1 MTAWD
6 HDERDTINAFGS
18 ADQFIAALKDVA
30 PPLTIRSRSK
40 RVSAWRGVIIDRADC
55 LHSALG
61 VSWTR
66 SRNVACWFA
75 MRYYVPEIQ
84 PSLYL
89 DSRAIVATHNGRCEQ
104 ELLVDVQQLL
114 NHVITID
121 GYGSFEP
128 SELHSGSE
136 ATRYVIAG
144 WRRAA
149 NRYERWKS
157 ARNRIS
163 RGRYQVFAA

>member
-1 MTAWD
+1 
-6 HDERDTINAFGS
+6 
-18 ADQFIAALKDVA
+18 
-30 PPLTIRSRSK
+30 
-40 RVSAWRGVIIDRADC
+40 
-55 LHSALG
+55 
-61 VSWTR
+61 
-66 SRNVACWFA
+66 

-84 PSLYL
+84 PSLLPFVFHVDL

-157 ARNRIS
+157 ARNRIRS
-163 RGRYQVFAA
+163 PLT